1 MLTGTAGAG
10 TDARSTSTGWLP
22 GGSNAMGAIA
32 LVVGGYS
39 LGALPFAVALAVASG
54 IDPSDAGDLHV
65 ALWHRVGKLQAA
77 VAVVVDFAKGVFP
90 VLVGFGFSLP
100 IPVVALSGVAAVVG
114 QMWPPLRGHGEKG
127 NSTGVGALITLLL
140 LYEAYLPLL
149 CVVLFAVGAVLRWL
163 AVSSASPERHSP
175 GRSLSLALPLGMLL
189 GFVAAPLICWLTG
202 QPQGLT
208 WGLVLML
215 CAIVARR
222 LTAGL
227 LVDMSVGARM
237 DVVMLRRLLFDQAL
251 AGRDW

>member
-1 MLTGTAGAG
+1 
-10 TDARSTSTGWLP
+10 
-22 GGSNAMGAIA
+22 MGAVA
-32 LVVGGYS
+32 LIVGGYF
-39 LGALPFAVALAVASG
+39 LGALPFVVALAVASG
-54 IDPSDAGDLHV
+54 IDPSDGGDLRI

-77 VAVVVDFAKGVFP
+77 VAAIVDFAKGVLP
-90 VLVGFGFSLP
+90 VLIGFGFSLP

-114 QMWPPLRGHGEKG
+114 QIWPPLRGHGENG

-140 LYEAYLPLL
+140 IYEAYLPLL
-149 CVVLFAVGAVLRWL
+149 CLLLFAAGGALRWL
-163 AVSSASPERHSP
+163 ALSSSSPERRSP
-175 GRSLSLALPLGMLL
+175 GHPLSLALPLGMLL
-189 GFVAAPLICWLTG
+189 GFVAAPLVCWLTG

-237 DVVMLRRLLFDQAL
+237 GVVLLRRLLFDQKL
-251 AGRDW
+251 TGRDW

>member
-22 GGSNAMGAIA
+22 AGTNAMGAIA
-32 LVVGGYS
+32 LIVGGYL
-39 LGALPFAVALAVASG
+39 LGALPFAVALAVANG
-54 IDPSDAGDLHV
+54 IDPSDGGDIHV

-100 IPVVALSGVAAVVG
+100 IIVVALSGVAAVVG

-127 NSTGVGALITLLL
+127 NSTGAGALITLLL
-140 LYEAYLPLL
+140 LYQAYLPLL
-149 CVVLFAVGAVLRWL
+149 CAGFFVAGAALRL
-163 AVSSASPERHSP
+163 MALSSSSPERRSP
-175 GRSLSLALPLGMLL
+175 GHPLSLALPLGMLL
-189 GFVAAPLICWLTG
+189 GFVAAPLVCWLTG

-208 WGLVLML
+208 WGLALIP
-215 CAIVARR
+215 CAIAARR

-227 LVDMSVGARM
+227 RVDMSVGARM
-237 DVVMLRRLLFDQAL
+237 DVVLLRRLLFDQGLTA
-251 AGRDW
+251 ADW